1 MKKINE
7 LVFSGQQQQQQQQT
21 KQFSKILICIQDLK
35 KKSHCH
41 AFPQGSY
48 KQSIMLEQD
57 KNRTIIFSPSSPEV

>member
-7 LVFSGQQQQQQQQT
+7 LVFSGQQLQQQQT

-35 KKSHCH
+35 KSHCH

-48 KQSIMLEQD
+48 KQSIVLEQD